1 MKEEWFKSER
11 GEEMQSKE
19 DEEIEG
25 RNCEGERKGRMKWQ
39 GFKEEM

>member
-19 DEEIEG
+19 DEIEG